1 MVYIGVHSPFSMTK
15 SLYYTLSLLITLYC
29 RFIFVFHPLIIIVYF
44 IKATVREFLFFDFFV
59 GFIILYFLFV
69 GFDILYFL
77 FVGFSRFYSNN
88 TVKIQYFEASL
99 AG

>member
-69 GFDILYFL
+69 GFEILYFL
-77 FVGFSRFYSNN
+77 FVGFPRFLFEQYGKD
-88 TVKIQYFEASL
+88 TVF
-99 AG
+99 